1 MVKTWTTVT
10 VYLSVRAK
18 EIRVLPPNL
27 PRTDFTLA
35 SISRALQNSR
45 KERAVNDVVHVQRP
59 FLISYEYL
67 VYIYVGT
74 SLA

>member
-10 VYLSVRAK
+10 VYFSVRAK

-35 SISRALQNSR
+35 SISR